1 MPAAQQHDSSSET
14 EDSESE
20 NDDRSSASESDSSH
34 SESDGG
40 DDRTRTSDRSS
51 DDSGDESVDS
61 PHSAS
66 EDEVDET
73 VEVVEEHALESTV
86 EVRVHVHEAKELTPM
101 DGSTSDPYAYVTCFG
116 HSEKTKTASKG
127 TDAIWD
133 EELQFSGTVGELQ
146 GGVVSV
152 AVWDEDFGADDLIGS
167 FDFDLE
173 DVRKRSYKEVRVH
186 RLPLAGP
193 CEQLLVLSSQV
204 DLVWT
209 ARTFAQYYKTWITLF
224 NPARDGAQGKVRV
237 SITILETGDEL
248 PPRPGREC
256 PEDTS
261 QMEKFDLH
269 VRCFCAEGLP
279 QMDRMG
285 LADPYVSLFWCG
297 RKVRTSEVANTLS
310 PEFYQEMTLPVHIEG
325 NPEAPPSVDLVV
337 VRVREY
343 NRTGNVDIAYGSLYL
358 SDIQRNA
365 WKEPCWLN
373 LYGGPRIYGD
383 GALGAPTITG
393 KGSIVLEQMN
403 SGKKPGNTYRG
414 RVLLSAELKNSISD
428 SQTDGV
434 STAFVPEL
442 DYKPLRAGTD
452 VVPRIYP
459 AIPVGLYTLRVG
471 LLVGCDLPVGPEV
484 FVRVSWGV
492 PKTGAA
498 REIIESGSGTDQRT
512 RSHAGASGV
521 AIWNELLTLEVVW
534 PLDRWQV
541 PDVFVELVERKR
553 KRRTHFL
560 RIDVNNIDDVQDMVT
575 GSADK
580 PMLNGR
586 WYNLVRSS
594 TEQVD
599 PEVEPR
605 VLMCLGIE
613 CDEAI
618 RRVARDVEPGMT
630 RADADSWRNLRQ
642 IKPPCM
648 RDKHNWTRNDNE
660 SATAYPKGG
669 APALRKLA
677 VLRRSATAA
686 GAKKAELKSARD
698 SGLEKRMLLAT
709 LLEHLVGNG
718 GHRQQ
723 AGHQFFG
730 IRVHVY
736 QARYLQLNDQRRS
749 MPVLVAR
756 MWDALGTQA
765 PIDKQTQPASE
776 GSPQSPCWYQ
786 TLVFEHIKC
795 PGTKAGDRGLR
806 MASPLLLY
814 VQQQS
819 NPRWSA
825 PALAGRLCVPIVNI
839 RASFERPEW
848 VALKSSEGKDV
859 GELLVGFEMYAETQR
874 IQRSIP
880 RLRPRMT
887 TVNLTVVLIGGRNL
901 KDTNPTFGERFGS
914 ALVRTSKVEFRPG
927 AEESRSTAK
936 SDGSNPTYLHV
947 ETWHNMDVPR
957 DELYA
962 PSLSAQVFHDA
973 GVMNTVLLGTA
984 ELNLAKHIQ
993 KFFVDS
999 RQPRLASSGK
1009 IMPEPEPEPEPVE
1022 WTTRR
1027 HGVQPKSRKGTGYAQ
1042 LESSDESERSES
1054 ESTGYLDESDESEP
1068 EVESTADVQR
1078 LLKESDKGSSDRKSA
1093 KIASTTDNSLRPFFA
1108 RRQGERWH
1116 RFASHKAAAE
1126 HLQMKPKEVAKC
1138 LSENYAMKGFEF
1150 KYAVEAE
1157 GVKNLDPAWRVGRR
1171 RALDELEN
1179 CYPELLDTYDDL
1191 EIKGKDSHGNVVS
1204 AGTLKVWIGLW
1215 DPAIPGSHH
1224 PQAGKL
1230 SAVVEVTVRAYIVRA
1245 FRLTAKDAGNTSDP
1259 FVKATLN
1266 GRTGSWPRGHPK
1278 AGSQVEKVV
1287 VPKTLNPYF
1296 GQVYEWTRIKI
1307 PGTSALKVEVFD
1319 DDVIGEDL
1327 VGVTEVDIEE
1337 RFLSQEWQD
1346 LGLGNDNIVRRPSE
1360 CRDLFCKGHTV
1371 TQGSIE
1377 MWVEVFPASDAPRHP
1392 FVDIS
1397 APQKDLF
1404 ELRVV
1409 IWDASDMISMDRIG
1423 DGLND
1428 LFISAHLYYRDS
1440 QNRLHEAVHE
1450 TDIHWRA
1457 QAGKGSFNYRL
1468 LFPDLELPM
1477 DDGAADSDLPRF
1489 VLRAWDQDVI
1499 GDKDLIGSAEVDIRD
1514 MFRAGW
1520 TRLQQQQGRD
1530 EEIGKMSDEELK
1542 QAISE
1547 MWDAEFEHVSKGKRT
1562 TAKTQKLEK
1571 IQKNR
1576 TKLPQMNRAKMRK
1589 ILVESDPKRSLANTL
1604 VRLPDPHDPLQAAKN
1619 AGTFAS
1625 AGCNRCCRDSADDLR
1640 AAATEVYH
1648 GMRTVLSARP
1658 SRDCCVNYL
1667 QCQCLPDLCRSLC
1680 AGLRYVCRATCTCR
1694 KCVTDK
1700 AVDVISAD
1708 PVAAHKPLVVNVIGA
1723 HVLSDSSDDGDG
1735 TDEDATTDRLGGATW
1750 GSCGQLRIS
1759 MELLPKA
1766 LADERPAGRGRE
1778 EPNQFPT
1785 LPEPVGR
1792 AQLSL
1797 NPYTMLVQLVG
1808 PTFASKMTALL
1819 LAVGCCLLLVIMVPL
1834 ILSNI
1839 IAHITEHAM
1848 GV

>member
-1 MPAAQQHDSSSET
+1 M
-14 EDSESE
+14 
-20 NDDRSSASESDSSH
+20 AS
-34 SESDGG
+34 
-40 DDRTRTSDRSS
+40 
-51 DDSGDESVDS
+51 
-61 PHSAS
+61 
-66 EDEVDET
+66 
-73 VEVVEEHALESTV
+73 
-86 EVRVHVHEAKELTPM
+86 
-101 DGSTSDPYAYVTCFG
+101 
-116 HSEKTKTASKG
+116 
-127 TDAIWD
+127 
-133 EELQFSGTVGELQ
+133 
-146 GGVVSV
+146 
-152 AVWDEDFGADDLIGS
+152 
-167 FDFDLE
+167 
-173 DVRKRSYKEVRVH
+173 
-186 RLPLAGP
+186 
-193 CEQLLVLSSQV
+193 
-204 DLVWT
+204 
-209 ARTFAQYYKTWITLF
+209 
-224 NPARDGAQGKVRV
+224 
-237 SITILETGDEL
+237 
-248 PPRPGREC
+248 
-256 PEDTS
+256 
-261 QMEKFDLH
+261 
-269 VRCFCAEGLP
+269 
-279 QMDRMG
+279 
-285 LADPYVSLFWCG
+285 
-297 RKVRTSEVANTLS
+297 TLS
-310 PEFYQEMTLPVHIEG
+310 PEFYQEMTLPVQIEG

-343 NRTGNVDIAYGSLYL
+343 NRTGNVDIAYGSFYL

-373 LYGGPRIYGD
+373 LYGAPRVYGD

-403 SGKKPGNTYRG
+403 SGKKAGNTYRG
-414 RVLLSAELKNSISD
+414 RVLLSAELKRCISD
-428 SQTDGV
+428 TQTDGV
-434 STAFVPEL
+434 STAFEPEL

-452 VVPRIYP
+452 VVPSIYP

-498 REIIESGSGTDQRT
+498 REIIGSGSGTDQRT

-541 PDVFVELVERKR
+541 PDVFVELIERKR
-553 KRRTHFL
+553 KLRTHFL

-586 WYNLVRSS
+586 WYNLVRST
-594 TEQVD
+594 TEEVD
-599 PEVEPR
+599 PSLEPR

-630 RADADSWRNLRQ
+630 RADTDSWRNLRQ
-642 IKPPCM
+642 IKAPCM
-648 RDKHNWTRNDNE
+648 RDKRNWTSTDDENP
-660 SATAYPKGG
+660 TAYPK
-669 APALRKLA
+669 ADAAAMRKVSA
-677 VLRRSATAA
+677 LRRSATAA
-686 GAKKAELKSARD
+686 GARMADLKRARE
-698 SGLEKRMLLAT
+698 SGLEKRTLLAM
-709 LLEHLVGNG
+709 LLEHLVGFG

-723 AGHQFFG
+723 AGHQFFE

-736 QARYLQLNDQRRS
+736 QARYLQLDDQRGP

-756 MWDALGTQA
+756 MWDALSTQA
-765 PIDKQTQPASE
+765 PIDKQTPPASE

-786 TLVFEHIKC
+786 TLVFERIKC
-795 PGTKAGDRGLR
+795 PGSKAGDRGLR
-806 MASPLLLY
+806 MAYPLLLY

-819 NPRWSA
+819 NPRRSA
-825 PALAGRLCVPIVNI
+825 PALIGRLRVPILNI
-839 RASFERPEW
+839 RASFESPEW
-848 VALKSSEGKDV
+848 VGLKSSEGKAV

-874 IQRSIP
+874 IPRRIP

-914 ALVRTSKVEFRPG
+914 AVVRTSKVEFRPG

-936 SDGSNPTYLHV
+936 SDGSDPTYLHV
-947 ETWHNMDVPR
+947 ETWHNMDVPE

-973 GVMNTVLLGTA
+973 SMMNTVLLGTA

-993 KFFVDS
+993 KFFLDS
-999 RQPRLASSGK
+999 RQPRSASAGK
-1009 IMPEPEPEPEPVE
+1009 MMPEPEPEPESVE
-1022 WTTRR
+1022 RKTRR
-1027 HGVQPKSRKGTGYAQ
+1027 HRVQPKSRKGRAYTQ

-1054 ESTGYLDESDESEP
+1054 ESTGDLDESES
-1068 EVESTADVQR
+1068 EVESTDDVQG
-1078 LLKESDKGSSDRKSA
+1078 LLNESDRKSA
-1093 KIASTTDNSLRPFFA
+1093 KLTSAADNRLRPFFA
-1108 RRQGERWH
+1108 KQHGERWH
-1116 RFASHKAAAE
+1116 RFASHEAAAE
-1126 HLQMKPKEVAKC
+1126 HLQIKPKEVATC
-1138 LSENYAMKGFEF
+1138 LSENSGLKGIEF
-1150 KYAVEAE
+1150 KYAVERE
-1157 GVKNLDPAWRVGRR
+1157 GDKNLDPAWRVGRR
-1171 RALDELEN
+1171 RALDELES

-1191 EIKGKDSHGNVVS
+1191 DIKGKDSHGNIVS

-1259 FVKATLN
+1259 YVKATLD

-1278 AGSQVEKVV
+1278 AGKQVEKIV

-1307 PGTSALKVEVFD
+1307 PGTPALKVEVFD

-1346 LGLGNDNIVRRPSE
+1346 LGVGSDNVVRRPSE
-1360 CRDLFCKGHTV
+1360 CRDLFCKGHAV

-1377 MWVEVFPASDAPRHP
+1377 MWVEVFPASDASRHP

-1423 DGLND
+1423 EGMND

-1440 QNRLHEAVHE
+1440 QNRLHETVHE

-1477 DDGAADSDLPRF
+1477 DDDAADSDLPRF

-1499 GDKDLIGSAEVDIRD
+1499 GDKDLIGSADIDIRE

-1520 TRLQQQQGRD
+1520 KRLQQQQGRD
-1530 EEIGKMSDEELK
+1530 EEIANMSDEELK

-1547 MWDAEFEHVSKGKRT
+1547 MWEADFEHANKGRRT
-1562 TAKTQKLEK
+1562 TAKTQKLNK
-1571 IQKNR
+1571 LQKNR
-1576 TKLPQMNRAKMRK
+1576 TKLPHMNRAKMRK
-1589 ILVESDPKRSLANTL
+1589 ILVESDPKRSLSNTS
-1604 VRLPDPHDPLQAAKN
+1604 VRLPDPHDPLQAQN
-1619 AGTFAS
+1619 SAGTFA
-1625 AGCNRCCRDSADDLR
+1625 AGGGCHRCCRDSADDLK
-1640 AAATEVYH
+1640 AAGSEVH
-1648 GMRTVLSARP
+1648 NGVCAVLSGRP
-1658 SRDCCVNYL
+1658 SRDCCVDYL
-1667 QCQCLPDLCRSLC
+1667 QCQCLPDLCGSLC
-1680 AGLRYVCRATCTCR
+1680 AALRYVCRATCTCR

-1700 AVDVISAD
+1700 AVDAIRTD

-1723 HVLSDSSDDGDG
+1723 NVLSDSSDDGDAS
-1735 TDEDATTDRLGGATW
+1735 DEDASTDRLGDVTW

-1808 PTFASKMTALL
+1808 PNFASKMTALL
-1819 LAVGCCLLLVIMVPL
+1819 LAVGCCVLLVIMVPL

-1848 GV
+1848 GI